1 MVYDSSVNSQHL
13 DYLFEA
19 LSNARRRNLIKLLAH
34 EESMSIADFAK
45 AEEVSIRVASKHVAM
60 LHRAKLVFVRKRGRE
75 NQLKL
80 NKKELARAEEW
91 IARYTHTL
99 HERFELIQIYLEES
113 DS

>member
-1 MVYDSSVNSQHL
+1 MVYNSSVNALQL

-19 LSNARRRNLIKLLAH
+19 LSNTRRRNLIKLLSH
-34 EESMSIADFAK
+34 EKSMSIADFAK
-45 AEEVSIRVASKHVAM
+45 AEEVSIRVASKHVA
-60 LHRAKLVFVRKRGRE
+60 LLKRAKLVFVTKSGRE

-91 IARYTHTL
+91 IARFSHTL

-113 DS
+113 ES